1 MREDD
6 SLMKRW
12 TFDTIPD
19 QSGRTAIVTGANTG
33 IGFETARML
42 AAKGARVIIACRNL
56 AKGETALS
64 RIRST
69 HSGVNIDLALLDLGD
84 LASVAA
90 FAEGI
95 HKTHTRLDLL
105 INNAGVMIPP
115 FTRTKQQFE
124 LQFGTN
130 HLGHFALSGRLFPL
144 LERTTGSR
152 LVTVSSTAAYTG
164 RIDFDDLDY
173 RRRPYRA
180 WAAYSQSKLANLLFM
195 LELGRRLSA
204 SSASV
209 MATAAHPGWTAT
221 ELQRNTLPARLLNPL
236 FAMKPADGALPTL
249 RAAVDPS
256 ARNGAY
262 FGPGGPLELSGPPA
276 RARLPG
282 RALDSGVAQKLWIQ
296 SEELTGVAF
305 PLPAS
310 PALRQAG

>member
-1 MREDD
+1 
-6 SLMKRW
+6 MKHW
-12 TFDTIPD
+12 TFDAIPD

-42 AAKGARVIIACRNL
+42 AAQGARVIIACRSL
-56 AKGETALS
+56 GKGETALS
-64 RIRST
+64 RIRSAHRGAKVELT
-69 HSGVNIDLALLDLGD
+69 LLDLAD

-105 INNAGVMIPP
+105 INNAGVMTPP
-115 FTRTKQQFE
+115 FSRTKQDFE

-130 HLGHFALSGRLFPL
+130 HLGHFALSAKLFPL
-144 LERTTGSR
+144 LERTPSAR
-152 LVTVSSTAAYTG
+152 LVTVASGAAHTG

-180 WAAYSQSKLANLLFM
+180 WAAYAQSKLANLLFM

-204 SSASV
+204 SNASV
-209 MATAAHPGWTAT
+209 IATASHPGWTAT

-236 FAMKPADGALPTL
+236 FGMKPADGALPTL

-262 FGPGGPLELSGPPA
+262 FGPSGPLEMSGSPK

-282 RALDSGVAQKLWIQ
+282 RALDAGVAQKLWVR
-296 SEELTGVAF
+296 SEELTGAAF

-310 PALRQAG
+310 PALRRAG